1 MTTQTTTP
9 AASTIVSADGSTIA
23 VYRVGSGPVVV
34 LVDPAM
40 TAHDSSR
47 KLAAAL
53 AGEFTVISYD
63 RRGRGG
69 STDASPDTADA
80 RREIEDIEA
89 VVRAFGG
96 SAVLFGS
103 SSGAALALEAAT
115 ALGDEVRGILL
126 YEPPYIVDDSRAP
139 VAPDLPARIATELAN
154 GHRSAAAQAFFREA
168 VGIPGWMVGVMRL
181 LPMWRSAKAIVPTVR
196 YDFAVLEGTQRG
208 EQLPAERWAAM
219 RAKGVVMVGSKSE
232 PFFHTGAQAL
242 ANAVPSLR
250 YEALEGGHHG
260 SPQMSPAGIADRIIE
275 EFARSA

>member
-1 MTTQTTTP
+1 MTAQAKAQ
-9 AASTIVSADGSTIA
+9 AASTVVSADGSTIV
-23 VYRVGSGPVVV
+23 VYRAGSGSAVV

-40 TAHDSSR
+40 SAHDGSR
-47 KLAAAL
+47 KLSAAL
-53 AGEFTVISYD
+53 AGRFTAISYD

-69 STDASPDTADA
+69 STDASPDTADP

-89 VVRAFGG
+89 VIRSAGG

-115 ALGDEVRGILL
+115 ALGDMVEGVAL

-139 VAPDLPARIATELAN
+139 VAADLPARIAADLAA
-154 GHRSAAAQAFFREA
+154 GDRSAAAQAFFREA
-168 VGIPGWMVGVMRL
+168 VGVPGWMVGIMRL
-181 LPMWRSAKAIVPTVR
+181 LPMWRSAKAIAPTVR

-208 EQLPAERWAAM
+208 VPLPAGRWAAM
-219 RAKGVVMVGSKSE
+219 RARGVVMVGSKSE

-250 YEALEGGHHG
+250 YETLEGGHHG
-260 SPQMSPAGIADRIIE
+260 SPQMSPAGIADRIIA
-275 EFARSA
+275 EFAQR